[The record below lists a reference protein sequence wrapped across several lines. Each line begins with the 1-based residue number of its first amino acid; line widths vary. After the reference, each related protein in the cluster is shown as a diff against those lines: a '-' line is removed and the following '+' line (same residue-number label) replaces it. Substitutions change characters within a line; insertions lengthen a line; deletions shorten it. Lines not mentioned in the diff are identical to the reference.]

1 MTNHLDAY
9 TTWTGG
15 IDDLIREANAV
26 LPQLVR
32 SEVEPVNV
40 RLIRDYINRGLV
52 GDVDKQGREL
62 VFGYT
67 NLLRL
72 IVTRFLLV
80 DGWSLGKIQEFLD
93 LSAQG
98 DIEAVLPGHRNPAL
112 KALGE
117 MREEAALMS
126 RSPAARVM
134 PGPPLAQSARAS
146 SMQLELPSIMHRL
159 GQTDAAPQ
167 TEDLTRITITPWCEV
182 LLATDRLPRLTIDE
196 AEELGRAV
204 TASVIRIL
212 AKRGRG
218 K

>member
-1 MTNHLDAY
+1 
-9 TTWTGG
+9 
-15 IDDLIREANAV
+15 
-26 LPQLVR
+26 
-32 SEVEPVNV
+32 
-40 RLIRDYINRGLV
+40 
-52 GDVDKQGREL
+52 
-62 VFGYT
+62 
-67 NLLRL
+67 
-72 IVTRFLLV
+72 
-80 DGWSLGKIQEFLD
+80 
-93 LSAQG
+93 
-98 DIEAVLPGHRNPAL
+98 
-112 KALGE
+112 
-117 MREEAALMS
+117 
-126 RSPAARVM
+126 M
-134 PGPPLAQSARAS
+134 PGPPLARSARAS

>member
-1 MTNHLDAY
+1 MTNRLEAY

-40 RLIRDYINRGLV
+40 RLIRDYINRGLL
-52 GDVDKQGREL
+52 GESEKRGREL
-62 VFGYT
+62 VFGYA

-80 DGWSLGKIQEFLD
+80 DGWTLGKIQEFLD
-93 LSAQG
+93 LSAQD
-98 DIEAVLPGHRNPAL
+98 DIEAVLPGRRNPAL
-112 KALGE
+112 EALTQ
-117 MREEAALMS
+117 MRKEAVQQSASPSAQAMS
-126 RSPAARVM
+126 S
-134 PGPPLAQSARAS
+134 PPLARSARAS
-146 SMQLELPSIMHRL
+146 SLQLELPSIMQRL
-159 GQTDAAPQ
+159 GQPETAPQ
-167 TEDLTRITITPWCEV
+167 TDDLTRISITPWCQV

-204 TASVIRIL
+204 TASMIRIIS
-212 AKRGRG
+212 KRGRG